1 MAVSHVEGLVD
12 VVVVVEGIVEDEG
25 NSLEEETGEMG
36 EMGEMGS
43 PPAHTPLP
51 ALLAI
56 DPFHDPAP
64 DPVRP
69 RPVDL
74 LRMPT
79 LADTPTDTP
88 IVTENE
94 IGVTVV
100 VTKEEVNHLEIDQE
114 TRDGLPAV
122 VVVVVARPSIPE
134 KEITVALPHHAVLP
148 RPLLQLKFESE
159 ARAGVGLSHVL
170 LPLVV
175 RSPVRVLHLDPCHVH
190 VPLLLFAGA
199 AATDANTDDE
209 ARLTAVGA

>member
-12 VVVVVEGIVEDEG
+12 VVVVVEVIVEDEG
-25 NSLEEETGEMG
+25 NSLEEET
-36 EMGEMGS
+36 GEMGS

-56 DPFHDPAP
+56 DPFHDRVP

-94 IGVTVV
+94 IGVTAV
-100 VTKEEVNHLEIDQE
+100 VTKEVNHLEIDQE

-134 KEITVALPHHAVLP
+134 KGITVALPHHAVLP

-175 RSPVRVLHLDPCHVH
+175 RSPVRGLHLDPCHVH
-190 VPLLLFAGA
+190 VPPLLFAGA
-199 AATDANTDDE
+199 AATDASTNE

>member
-12 VVVVVEGIVEDEG
+12 VVVVVEVIVEDEG
-25 NSLEEETGEMG
+25 NSLEEET
-36 EMGEMGS
+36 GEMGS

-56 DPFHDPAP
+56 DPFHDRVP

-88 IVTENE
+88 IATENE
-94 IGVTVV
+94 IGVTAV
-100 VTKEEVNHLEIDQE
+100 VTKEVNHLEIDQE

-199 AATDANTDDE
+199 AATDASTNE

>member
-12 VVVVVEGIVEDEG
+12 VVVVVEVIVEDEG
-25 NSLEEETGEMG
+25 NSLEEET
-36 EMGEMGS
+36 GEMGS

-56 DPFHDPAP
+56 DPFHDRVP

-94 IGVTVV
+94 IGVTAV
-100 VTKEEVNHLEIDQE
+100 VTKEVNHLEIDQE

-122 VVVVVARPSIPE
+122 MVVVVARPSIPE

-199 AATDANTDDE
+199 AATDASTNE

>member
-12 VVVVVEGIVEDEG
+12 VVVVVEVIVEDEG
-25 NSLEEETGEMG
+25 NSLEEET
-36 EMGEMGS
+36 GEMGS

-56 DPFHDPAP
+56 DPFHDRVP

-94 IGVTVV
+94 IGVTAV
-100 VTKEEVNHLEIDQE
+100 VTKEVNHLEIDQE

-134 KEITVALPHHAVLP
+134 KGITVALPHHAVLP

-199 AATDANTDDE
+199 AATDANTDE

>member
-12 VVVVVEGIVEDEG
+12 VVVVVEVIVEDEG
-25 NSLEEETGEMG
+25 NSLEEET
-36 EMGEMGS
+36 GEMGS

-56 DPFHDPAP
+56 DPFHDRIP

-94 IGVTVV
+94 IGVTAV
-100 VTKEEVNHLEIDQE
+100 VTKEVNHLEIDQE

-148 RPLLQLKFESE
+148 PPLLPLKFESE

-199 AATDANTDDE
+199 AATDASTNE

>member
-1 MAVSHVEGLVD
+1 M
-12 VVVVVEGIVEDEG
+12 
-25 NSLEEETGEMG
+25 
-36 EMGEMGS
+36 
-43 PPAHTPLP
+43 
-51 ALLAI
+51 
-56 DPFHDPAP
+56 
-64 DPVRP
+64 
-69 RPVDL
+69 
-74 LRMPT
+74 
-79 LADTPTDTP
+79 
-88 IVTENE
+88 TENE

-170 LPLVV
+170 LLPLVV
-175 RSPVRVLHLDPCHVH
+175 RFPVRVLHLDPCHVH

-199 AATDANTDDE
+199 AATDANTDE

>member
-12 VVVVVEGIVEDEG
+12 VVVVVEVIVEDEG
-25 NSLEEETGEMG
+25 NSLEEET
-36 EMGEMGS
+36 GEMGS

-56 DPFHDPAP
+56 DPFHDRVP

-79 LADTPTDTP
+79 LADNPTDTP

-94 IGVTVV
+94 IGVTAV
-100 VTKEEVNHLEIDQE
+100 VTKEVNHLEIDQE

-134 KEITVALPHHAVLP
+134 KGITVALPHHAVLP

-190 VPLLLFAGA
+190 VPPLLFAGA
-199 AATDANTDDE
+199 AATDASTNE

>member
-12 VVVVVEGIVEDEG
+12 VVVVVEVIVEDEG
-25 NSLEEETGEMG
+25 NSLEEETS
-36 EMGEMGS
+36 EMGS

-56 DPFHDPAP
+56 DPFHDPVP

-88 IVTENE
+88 IATENE
-94 IGVTVV
+94 IGVTAV
-100 VTKEEVNHLEIDQE
+100 VTKEVNHLEIDQE

-148 RPLLQLKFESE
+148 PPLLPLKFESE

-199 AATDANTDDE
+199 AATDASTNE

>member
-12 VVVVVEGIVEDEG
+12 VVVVVEVIVEDEG
-25 NSLEEETGEMG
+25 NSLEEET
-36 EMGEMGS
+36 GEMGS

-56 DPFHDPAP
+56 DPFHDRVP

-94 IGVTVV
+94 IGVTAV
-100 VTKEEVNHLEIDQE
+100 VTKEVNHLEIDQE

-190 VPLLLFAGA
+190 VPPLLFAGA
-199 AATDANTDDE
+199 AATDASTNE
-209 ARLTAVGA
+209 AHLTAVGA

>member
-1 MAVSHVEGLVD
+1 MD
-12 VVVVVEGIVEDEG
+12 VVVVVEVIVEDEG
-25 NSLEEETGEMG
+25 NSLEEET
-36 EMGEMGS
+36 GEMGS

-56 DPFHDPAP
+56 DPFHDRVP

-94 IGVTVV
+94 IGVTAV
-100 VTKEEVNHLEIDQE
+100 VTKEVNHLEIDQE

-190 VPLLLFAGA
+190 VPPLLFAGA
-199 AATDANTDDE
+199 AATDASTNE
-209 ARLTAVGA
+209 AHLTAVGA

>member
-1 MAVSHVEGLVD
+1 MD
-12 VVVVVEGIVEDEG
+12 VVVVEVNVEDEG
-25 NSLEEETGEMG
+25 NSLEEETGETG
-36 EMGEMGS
+36 EMNS

-51 ALLAI
+51 ALLAF
-56 DPFHDPAP
+56 DPFH

-74 LRMPT
+74 LMPT
-79 LADTPTDTP
+79 LADTP

-122 VVVVVARPSIPE
+122 VVVVVARPTIPE

-199 AATDANTDDE
+199 AATDASTDE
-209 ARLTAVGA
+209 ARLAAVGA

>member
-12 VVVVVEGIVEDEG
+12 VVVVVVEGIVEDEG
-25 NSLEEETGEMG
+25 NSLEEETGET
-36 EMGEMGS
+36 GEMGS

-56 DPFHDPAP
+56 DPFHDPVP

-69 RPVDL
+69 RPVGL

-88 IVTENE
+88 IATENE
-94 IGVTVV
+94 IGVTAVV
-100 VTKEEVNHLEIDQE
+100 AKEEVNHLEIDQE
-114 TRDGLPAV
+114 TRDGLSAV

-134 KEITVALPHHAVLP
+134 KEIIVALLHAVLP
-148 RPLLQLKFESE
+148 RPLLPLKFESE

-170 LPLVV
+170 LPHVV
-175 RSPVRVLHLDPCHVH
+175 RFPVRVLHLDPCHVH

-199 AATDANTDDE
+199 AATDANTDE

>member
-12 VVVVVEGIVEDEG
+12 VVVVVEVIVEDEG
-25 NSLEEETGEMG
+25 NSLEEET
-36 EMGEMGS
+36 GEMGS

-56 DPFHDPAP
+56 DPFHDPVP

-88 IVTENE
+88 IATENE
-94 IGVTVV
+94 IGVTAV
-100 VTKEEVNHLEIDQE
+100 VTKEVNHLEIDQE

-148 RPLLQLKFESE
+148 PPLLPLKFESE

-199 AATDANTDDE
+199 AATDANTDE

>member
-12 VVVVVEGIVEDEG
+12 VVVVVEVIVEDEG
-25 NSLEEETGEMG
+25 NSLEEET
-36 EMGEMGS
+36 GEMGS

-56 DPFHDPAP
+56 DPFHDPVP

-88 IVTENE
+88 IATENE
-94 IGVTVV
+94 IGVTAV
-100 VTKEEVNHLEIDQE
+100 VTKEVNHLEIDQE

-148 RPLLQLKFESE
+148 PPLLPLKFESE

-199 AATDANTDDE
+199 AATDASTNE

>member
-1 MAVSHVEGLVD
+1 MD
-12 VVVVVEGIVEDEG
+12 VVVVVEVIVEDEG
-25 NSLEEETGEMG
+25 NSLEEET
-36 EMGEMGS
+36 GEMGS

-56 DPFHDPAP
+56 DPFHDPVP

-88 IVTENE
+88 IATENE
-94 IGVTVV
+94 IGVTAV
-100 VTKEEVNHLEIDQE
+100 VTKEVNHLEIDQE

-148 RPLLQLKFESE
+148 PPLLPLKFESE

-199 AATDANTDDE
+199 AATDANTDE

>member
-1 MAVSHVEGLVD
+1 M
-12 VVVVVEGIVEDEG
+12 
-25 NSLEEETGEMG
+25 
-36 EMGEMGS
+36 
-43 PPAHTPLP
+43 
-51 ALLAI
+51 
-56 DPFHDPAP
+56 
-64 DPVRP
+64 
-69 RPVDL
+69 
-74 LRMPT
+74 
-79 LADTPTDTP
+79 
-88 IVTENE
+88 
-94 IGVTVV
+94 

>member
-12 VVVVVEGIVEDEG
+12 VVEVNVEDEG
-25 NSLEEETGEMG
+25 NSLEEETGETG
-36 EMGEMGS
+36 ETGEMGS
-43 PPAHTPLP
+43 PPAHPPLP
-51 ALLAI
+51 ALLAF
-56 DPFHDPAP
+56 DPFHDPVP

-74 LRMPT
+74 LMPT
-79 LADTPTDTP
+79 LADTP

-170 LPLVV
+170 LLPLVV
-175 RSPVRVLHLDPCHVH
+175 RFPVRVLHLDPCHVH

-199 AATDANTDDE
+199 AATDANTDE

>member
-1 MAVSHVEGLVD
+1 MD
-12 VVVVVEGIVEDEG
+12 VVVVEVNVEDEG
-25 NSLEEETGEMG
+25 NSLEEETGET
-36 EMGEMGS
+36 GEMGS

-51 ALLAI
+51 ALLAF
-56 DPFHDPAP
+56 DPFH

-74 LRMPT
+74 LMPT
-79 LADTPTDTP
+79 LADTP

-122 VVVVVARPSIPE
+122 VMVVVARPTIPE

-199 AATDANTDDE
+199 AATDASTDE
-209 ARLTAVGA
+209 ARLAAVGA

>member
-1 MAVSHVEGLVD
+1 MD
-12 VVVVVEGIVEDEG
+12 VVVVVEVIVEDEG
-25 NSLEEETGEMG
+25 NSLEEET
-36 EMGEMGS
+36 GEMGS

-56 DPFHDPAP
+56 DPFHDRVP

-94 IGVTVV
+94 IGVTAV
-100 VTKEEVNHLEIDQE
+100 VTKEVNHLEIDQE

-134 KEITVALPHHAVLP
+134 KGITVALPHHAVLP

-199 AATDANTDDE
+199 AATDANTDE

>member
-12 VVVVVEGIVEDEG
+12 VVVVVEVIVEDEG
-25 NSLEEETGEMG
+25 NSLEEET
-36 EMGEMGS
+36 GEMGS

-56 DPFHDPAP
+56 DPFHDPVP

-88 IVTENE
+88 IATENE
-94 IGVTVV
+94 IGVTAV
-100 VTKEEVNHLEIDQE
+100 VTKEVNHLEIDQE

-134 KEITVALPHHAVLP
+134 KGITVALPHHAVLP

-199 AATDANTDDE
+199 AATDASTNE

>member
-12 VVVVVEGIVEDEG
+12 VVVVVEVIVEDEG
-25 NSLEEETGEMG
+25 NSLEEET
-36 EMGEMGS
+36 GEMGS

-56 DPFHDPAP
+56 DPFHDRVP

-94 IGVTVV
+94 IGVTAV
-100 VTKEEVNHLEIDQE
+100 VTKEVNHLEIDQE

-134 KEITVALPHHAVLP
+134 KGITVALPHHAVLP

-190 VPLLLFAGA
+190 VPPLLFAGA
-199 AATDANTDDE
+199 AATDASTNE

>member
-1 MAVSHVEGLVD
+1 MF
-12 VVVVVEGIVEDEG
+12 
-25 NSLEEETGEMG
+25 TG
-36 EMGEMGS
+36 
-43 PPAHTPLP
+43 HTPLP

-56 DPFHDPAP
+56 DPFHDRVP

-94 IGVTVV
+94 IGVTAV
-100 VTKEEVNHLEIDQE
+100 VTKEVNHLEIDQE

-190 VPLLLFAGA
+190 VPPLLFAGA
-199 AATDANTDDE
+199 AATDASTNE
-209 ARLTAVGA
+209 AHLTAVGA

>member
-12 VVVVVEGIVEDEG
+12 VVVVEVNVEDEG
-25 NSLEEETGEMG
+25 NSLEEETGET
-36 EMGEMGS
+36 GEMGS

-56 DPFHDPAP
+56 DPFHDPVP

-79 LADTPTDTP
+79 LADTP

-100 VTKEEVNHLEIDQE
+100 VTKEVNHLEIDQE

-159 ARAGVGLSHVL
+159 ARAGVGLFHVL

-199 AATDANTDDE
+199 AATDASTDE

>member
-12 VVVVVEGIVEDEG
+12 VVVVVEVIVEDEG
-25 NSLEEETGEMG
+25 NSLEEET
-36 EMGEMGS
+36 GEMGS

-56 DPFHDPAP
+56 DPFHDPVP

-88 IVTENE
+88 IATENE
-94 IGVTVV
+94 IGVTAV
-100 VTKEEVNHLEIDQE
+100 VTKEVNHLEIDQE
-114 TRDGLPAV
+114 TRDGLPAVV

-148 RPLLQLKFESE
+148 PPLLPLKFESE

-199 AATDANTDDE
+199 AATDASTNE

>member
-12 VVVVVEGIVEDEG
+12 VVVVVEVIVEDEG
-25 NSLEEETGEMG
+25 NSLEEET
-36 EMGEMGS
+36 GEMGS

-56 DPFHDPAP
+56 DPFHDPVP

-94 IGVTVV
+94 IGVTAV
-100 VTKEEVNHLEIDQE
+100 VTKEVNHLEIDQE

-170 LPLVV
+170 LALVV

-190 VPLLLFAGA
+190 VPPLLFAGA
-199 AATDANTDDE
+199 AATDASTNE

>member
-12 VVVVVEGIVEDEG
+12 VVVVVEVIVEDEG
-25 NSLEEETGEMG
+25 NSLEEET
-36 EMGEMGS
+36 GEMGS

-56 DPFHDPAP
+56 DPFHDRVP

-94 IGVTVV
+94 IGVTAV
-100 VTKEEVNHLEIDQE
+100 VTKEVNHLEIDQE

-199 AATDANTDDE
+199 AATDASTNE